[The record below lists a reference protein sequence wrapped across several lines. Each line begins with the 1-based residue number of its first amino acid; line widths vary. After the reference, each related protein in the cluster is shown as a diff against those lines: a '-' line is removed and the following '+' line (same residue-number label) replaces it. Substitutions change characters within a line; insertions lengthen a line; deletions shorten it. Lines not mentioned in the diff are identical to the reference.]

1 MSREDKFI
9 RDNDQPDRMRDLI
22 DDHRDYLTMFFSDKI
37 IFHKNV
43 KKHKMDKYF
52 IIATCYLVKNKIDE
66 FNLDIDNM
74 QNMKKIRLI
83 LNELYK
89 KNKNT
94 DKYMNAISDKFDE
107 ISEDNL

>member
-1 MSREDKFI
+1 
-9 RDNDQPDRMRDLI
+9 
-22 DDHRDYLTMFFSDKI
+22 
-37 IFHKNV
+37 
-43 KKHKMDKYF
+43 
-52 IIATCYLVKNKIDE
+52 
-66 FNLDIDNM
+66 M